1 MAMQIDWEYF
11 FPDVYFKHD
20 RFQTW
25 SKDDISKIIDEDGN
39 WNPQKDFE
47 FHLQK
52 MKVDKKHF
60 DEKNLSLFPK
70 GFHKPLYSI
79 TLFEEERVKLLSRVK
94 INYGEGLKG
103 FDDDGMEIISY
114 KILLDGIVGL
124 RGRYGYVD
132 GIDEKVDVES
142 ETIGNNENK
151 FHVRCNKNLINCH
164 RFNAINILYDWLLSL
179 NPTGTFKNKWQI
191 FAYGITE
198 YDETISYVDTFIE
211 EEQNQLSISGLD
223 NLNNNKIINRDI
235 TPPSKNE
242 ESSVPEILKD
252 LGLEKNTHSTTTPE
266 KIKKLLKEWNPFL

>member
-25 SKDDISKIIDEDGN
+25 SKEDISKIIDEDGN

-52 MKVDKKHF
+52 MKVDKKYF

-114 KILLDGIVGL
+114 KILL
-124 RGRYGYVD
+124 D

-211 EEQNQLSISGLD
+211 EKQNQLSISGLD

-235 TPPSKNE
+235 TPPSNNE

-266 KIKKLLKEWNPFL
+266 KIKKLLNEWNPFL